1 MNKYAFWD
9 IKWEDMEVLVDLSYN
24 KTQKW
29 LIVAIFRPKLD
40 KIEGVPWQKKL
51 ILHTKSI
58 KKFKHSF
65 LYPILQNSHEK
76 TVSIMLIVWW

>member
-1 MNKYAFWD
+1 MATCEEKIAHFKDKNSQFGNLCIPNMNKYAFWD

-40 KIEGVPWQKKL
+40 KIEGVPWQK
-51 ILHTKSI
+51 
-58 KKFKHSF
+58 
-65 LYPILQNSHEK
+65 N
-76 TVSIMLIVWW
+76 